1 LDDDKLAETLTAPQ
15 QSPAVLEGCLVRH
28 AAPNDS
34 SGKRTKASNW
44 AEGWAT
50 SVGRG
55 LGDEDGMTVQEE
67 AVQRGSGKTAQ
78 HTASILE
85 VPVTIIKPSK
95 GWISLRLGDLWEY
108 RELLYFLTWRDI
120 KVRYKQTVLGAAW
133 AIIQPFFTMVVFSLF
148 FGRLAKVPS
157 DDIPYPVF
165 SYAALVPW
173 TFFANGLSQSSTSL
187 VASANLIQKV
197 YFPRLV
203 IPISSVVSGAVDFVL
218 AFVVLLGM
226 MFYFGI
232 VPTGN
237 VVWLPLLLLLALVTS
252 LGVGLWLT
260 AMNVQ
265 FRDVRYAVPF
275 LVQAW
280 MFATP
285 IAYPSS
291 LLDEPWRTVYGI
303 NPMAGVVEGFRWALL
318 GTETAPG
325 PIVLVSALVAVG
337 LLISGAYYFRRMEK
351 TFADVV

>member
-1 LDDDKLAETLTAPQ
+1 MDSLQRARESKFEI
-15 QSPAVLEGCLVRH
+15 EN
-28 AAPNDS
+28 PNF
-34 SGKRTKASNW
+34 AI
-44 AEGWAT
+44 
-50 SVGRG
+50 
-55 LGDEDGMTVQEE
+55 TVI
-67 AVQRGSGKTAQ
+67 R
-78 HTASILE
+78 
-85 VPVTIIKPSK
+85 PSR
-95 GWISLRLGDLWEY
+95 GWISLNLHDLWEY
-108 RELLYFLTWRDI
+108 RELLYFLTWRDV

-133 AIIQPFFTMVVFSLF
+133 AIIQPFFTMVVFSVF
-148 FGRLAKVPS
+148 FGKLAKMPS
-157 DDIPYPVF
+157 DDIPYPIF

-173 TFFANGLSQSSTSL
+173 TFFANGLRQSSTSL
-187 VASANLIQKV
+187 VASANLIKKV

-203 IPISSVVSGAVDFVL
+203 VPISSVISGAVDFVL

-226 MFYFGI
+226 MLYFGI
-232 VPTGN
+232 VPTWN

-291 LLDEPWRTVYGI
+291 LLDEPWRTLYGI

-337 LLISGAYYFRRMEK
+337 LLVSGAFYFRRMEK